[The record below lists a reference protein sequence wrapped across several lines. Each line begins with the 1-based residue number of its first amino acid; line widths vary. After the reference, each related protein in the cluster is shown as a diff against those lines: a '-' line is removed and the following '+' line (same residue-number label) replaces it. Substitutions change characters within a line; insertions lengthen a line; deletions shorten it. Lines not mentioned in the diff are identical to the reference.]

1 MCLSTLTFKF
11 GSPCQSMYIGCKR
24 VYWRIPF
31 RILAYIMSAPRAL
44 CEHPT
49 PYIVIFSCF
58 SAAYTH
64 LESYNMSPMIPLFWK
79 LLTFY
84 FRLTYFMQLGG
95 MNSFLLT
102 EFKHSI
108 PLFSKIPTLVIGMDV
123 SHGSQGQS
131 EALSIAAV
139 WYNFRFSCHYILSVI
154 LTISTQCLPNII
166 QVVSSRCWPQISRYK
181 AVVRTQSS
189 KVEIVQSLF
198 KPVSDTKD
206 DGIIRFV
213 FSNEC
218 DYFYKLEFIRC
229 CIILSYFYNSKRVN
243 VFSLT
248 F

>member
-1 MCLSTLTFKF
+1 
-11 GSPCQSMYIGCKR
+11 
-24 VYWRIPF
+24 
-31 RILAYIMSAPRAL
+31 MSAPRAL

-102 EFKHSI
+102 EFEHSI

-131 EALSIAAV
+131 EALSIAAI

-154 LTISTQCLPNII
+154 LTISTQCLPNIFNHILHLHMVYYSGCELKMLASNLSLQSCSPHSVVKSRDRSVSI
-166 QVVSSRCWPQISRYK
+166 QAC
-181 AVVRTQSS
+181 
-189 KVEIVQSLF
+189 F
-198 KPVSDTKD
+198 
-206 DGIIRFV
+206 
-213 FSNEC
+213 
-218 DYFYKLEFIRC
+218 
-229 CIILSYFYNSKRVN
+229 
-243 VFSLT
+243 
-248 F
+248 